1 MLINFISYKATDGDE
16 INSNNSQITYCFV
29 SDDDACMNH
38 AHFHINETGSVSCI
52 KELDYEDLSILSR
65 GKTGGLRLK
74 IKAYDNGTPTLNST
88 VDLIIFVL
96 VKSE

>member
-1 MLINFISYKATDGDE
+1 M
-16 INSNNSQITYCFV
+16 

-38 AHFHINETGSVSCI
+38 AHFHVNETGSVSCI

-65 GKTGGLRLK
+65 GKAGELILK

-88 VDLIIFVL
+88 VELTIFAL
-96 VKSE
+96 VKRE